1 MLKKTAVNFDFAR
14 EGIIFSDHLVYS
26 AFGSVSMRP
35 ASLGSP
41 PVVEANEPTNLHS
54 ESRCYAAAGLLP
66 YVPPSSVERSA
77 RLTAWAGEFCRARR
91 GGAVGDA
98 TRLEKNKQSTNKLSP
113 VRYHFTA
120 SKRILLYVIPSH
132 LSPKPG
138 FSDIALK

>member
-54 ESRCYAAAGLLP
+54 ESRCYAAAGLLL
-66 YVPPSSVERSA
+66 YVPPSSVAAKCPTDGLGGRV
-77 RLTAWAGEFCRARR
+77 LPRAPRR
-91 GGAVGDA
+91 GGGRHHK
-98 TRLEKNKQSTNKLSP
+98 TRKKQTIDQQTIAREISFHRFKTYP
-113 VRYHFTA
+113 TVRN
-120 SKRILLYVIPSH
+120 
-132 LSPKPG
+132 PKP
-138 FSDIALK
+138 FVPEARVQ